1 MEIFHR
7 TSLAEELATH
17 ILDDDLAP
25 ASSGLFLGARRRTG
39 KSTFLQQDLC
49 PELKRRGAVV
59 IYADLWDNQGRDPGD
74 VIIDAIR
81 EELGRH
87 EGVVLRFARAAGIDK
102 VSIGGASF
110 TLDRVGLGE
119 QVSLSKALAMLSD
132 EAGRMI
138 VLIVDEAQH
147 ALTTEKGSNSLYA
160 LKAARDRL
168 NMGPHHGLRIV
179 ATGSNR
185 DKLAM
190 LVEWK
195 DQAFFC
201 APMAEFPPLGSD
213 YLQWICA
220 RSPASARLTV
230 DFLAQLFQRSGCRPE
245 WMQAG
250 LAALTRRADWTGA
263 EGEEAFAHAVESRA
277 QARITNLLK
286 LVGDL
291 SLLQSAVLRVLAA
304 QGAAFVPF
312 WTRTMET
319 YRLVIEEDD
328 SNELD
333 EPINSG
339 TVTKALEALY
349 EKGFLWR
356 SVHGSYALE
365 EFGIKEALE
374 EGGLLTEST
383 KRVTRIG
390 RPYAASLASSI

>member
-25 ASSGLFLGARRRTG
+25 ASSGLFLGARRRIG

-49 PELKRRGAVV
+49 PELRRRGAVV
-59 IYADLWDNQGRDPGD
+59 IYADLWDNRDRDPGD

-81 EELGRH
+81 EELAHH
-87 EGVVLRFARAAGIDK
+87 EGVVLRFARAAGMEK
-102 VSIGGASF
+102 VSVGGVSF
-110 TLDRVGLGE
+110 TMDRVGLGRE
-119 QVSLSKALAMLSD
+119 VSLSKALAMLSD
-132 EAGRMI
+132 ESKRMI

-179 ATGSNR
+179 ATGSNP
-185 DKLAM
+185 DKLAV

-201 APMAEFPPLGSD
+201 APLREFPAMGAD
-213 YLQWICA
+213 YLRWLVGRA
-220 RSPASARLTV
+220 PTSAGLSIE
-230 DFLAQLFQRSGCRPE
+230 FLDGLFRRSGCRPE
-245 WMQAG
+245 WMQDG
-250 LAALTRRADWTGA
+250 LSAIAHRNDWTEA
-263 EGEEAFAHAVESRA
+263 EARRVFADTVESHA
-277 QARITNLLK
+277 QMWVNKLLGM
-286 LVGDL
+286 VGLL
-291 SLLQSAVLRVLAA
+291 SPLQSAVLRVLAA
-304 QGAAFVPF
+304 QGQRFVPF

-319 YRLVIEEDD
+319 YRLVIELDD
-328 SNELD
+328 GNEAT
-333 EPINSG
+333 EPINIQ
-339 TVTKALEALY
+339 TVQEALETLRK
-349 EKGFLWR
+349 KGFLWC
-356 SVHGSYALE
+356 SVHGAYALE

-383 KRVTRIG
+383 QRVTRMG
-390 RPYAASLASSI
+390 RHPALSAEALE